1 MPIILASTKANSSDV
16 LPPPPLYGNVQGDRT
31 GATVAGAFEPLP
43 WGTNDFSFAVWRDI
57 STGEKIRLSDQ
68 NLGAYC
74 VEQDRVRLAGLLRV
88 DTLAPAVQ
96 LEWACWRLNRLQA
109 IAERIP
115 CLAVEEELRDSAV
128 LFEATSTGLVLEQ
141 SKTWTVRSVPQV
153 QIGQRV
159 ELVGVQD
166 PAMLGHVGKV
176 GTVKPF
182 RSYAVRGHAKVRLDG
197 YAIDMMLP
205 LVCLKLVV
213 SATKTQV
220 NTLLEQYEA
229 LMQLRRQVLARG
241 EILQRKPEVF
251 ATVKKNRKV
260 CGNVQSESGA
270 KGYAFITVVQGG
282 KRKRSSIQP
291 SELGR
296 YEAAYERG
304 QEIKRLDRELR
315 RLTKQIDRLAAIAS
329 GSTQSRLA
337 DADGKAIGQP
347 DLHCTRDGR
356 AGDAD
361 AAFSFVVFRWEK
373 SQTGKLKRG
382 QVIKRFQVMA
392 GATAEREAV
401 VQQQAI
407 AFLQTLQ

>member
-1 MPIILASTKANSSDV
+1 MIITSPLVNS
-16 LPPPPLYGNVQGDRT
+16 
-31 GATVAGAFEPLP
+31 A
-43 WGTNDFSFAVWRDI
+43 AVFRDI
-57 STGEKIRLSDQ
+57 DTGEKVYFSQ
-68 NLGAYC
+68 NL
-74 VEQDRVRLAGLLRV
+74 EQDRDRLKGLVRV
-88 DTLAPAVQ
+88 DSLDPAAQ
-96 LEWACWRLNRLQA
+96 LEWACCRLNRLQA

-128 LFEATSTGLVLEQ
+128 LLEATNTGLVLEQ

-159 ELVGVQD
+159 EVVGVQD
-166 PAMLGHVGKV
+166 PAMLAHVGKV
-176 GTVKPF
+176 GIVKPF

-197 YAIDMMLP
+197 YAIDMVIP

-213 SATKTQV
+213 SATKT
-220 NTLLEQYEA
+220 TKTRADALLEQYEA
-229 LMQLRRQVLARG
+229 IAQLRQQVLARG
-241 EILQRKPEVF
+241 EILQRKPEIF

-270 KGYAFITVVQGG
+270 KGYAFITVVQNG
-282 KRKRSSIQP
+282 KRKRHSVQP

-304 QEIKRLDRELR
+304 KEIKRLDRELR
-315 RLTKQIDRLAAIAS
+315 HLTKQIDRLAAIAC

-337 DADGKAIGQP
+337 NPAGKAIGHP
-347 DLHCTRDGR
+347 DLHCTRDGH
-356 AGDAD
+356 AGDTS

-373 SQTGKLKRG
+373 SRTGKLKRG
-382 QVIKRFQVMA
+382 QTVRRFQVMA
-392 GATAEREAV
+392 GATAERAAA

-407 AFLQTLQ
+407 AFLQTLTIFE